1 MRLERVKRWQWVV
14 LSLVVGV
21 ALAYAR
27 RADPEA
33 LIARL
38 GEGIAD
44 QRWFEQEVARKVPLT
59 DGSALRAF
67 DRLTVYP
74 MTLHDRAGRR
84 RVQVV
89 AGMHLNEGVAGAA
102 PQTGRLRPYFFI
114 APVPFQPL
122 AGRNAASP
130 GSFVT
135 DYLDRL
141 KGDGVTY
148 AYAWWADAR
157 VAATAWVG
165 GSFVLIGLLWP
176 TFVNLVAFGSFQA
189 PREERAASLW
199 HVKPVRSAPAR
210 PQPVPVP
217 APQTVPERTQGDEP
231 APVTEPRADTATP
244 TKPVALSVAPV
255 STIVHSGDPA
265 HKEFAAKRDDFYPT
279 ELKAAHH

>member
-1 MRLERVKRWQWVV
+1 MRLERVKRWQWMV
-14 LSLVVGV
+14 LSLAVGA

-27 RADPEA
+27 RTDPEA

-44 QRWFEQEVARKVPLT
+44 QRWFEQEVVKKVPLA
-59 DGSALRAF
+59 DGAALRAF

-74 MTLHDRAGRR
+74 MTLHDRSGRR

-89 AGMHLNEGVAGAA
+89 AGMHLTEGGAGTA
-102 PQTGRLRPYFFI
+102 PQTGKLRPYFFI

-122 AGRNAASP
+122 ADRHAPPP

-157 VAATAWVG
+157 LAASAWVG

-176 TFVNLVAFGSFQA
+176 TFVNLVAFGSFRA

-199 HVKPVRSAPAR
+199 HVKPVRSTPAR
-210 PQPVPVP
+210 PQPVSAPVP
-217 APQTVPERTQGDEP
+217 PTVPQRTQDVDSAPEP
-231 APVTEPRADTATP
+231 SRHGDTATP
-244 TKPVALSVAPV
+244 IRPVALAVAPV
-255 STIVHSGDPA
+255 STISPSCDPA
-265 HKEFAAKRDDFYPT
+265 HKEFGADRDDFYPT